1 MSGPTVLTISFL
13 NLMHKYHTK
22 FCSLFNCSCF
32 GSVPFSRIE
41 GFLAEFDIGAR
52 SLALIFFFER

>member
-1 MSGPTVLTISFL
+1 MSGQTVLTISIL
-13 NLMHKYHTK
+13 NLMHKYHTN
-22 FCSLFNCSCF
+22 FCSSFCCSCF

-41 GFLAEFDIGAR
+41 GFLAESDIEAR